1 MSIFGR
7 VLSGDIKVCIGEI
20 AYTELSSATLGE
32 HDVFAELSSAT
43 LGEHELFAELSSAAL
58 GEHEVFAER
67 SRGEGLYSKLN
78 SSSPCAATCISYI
91 APTTH
96 TM

>member
-32 HDVFAELSSAT
+32 HEL
-43 LGEHELFAELSSAAL
+43 
-58 GEHEVFAER
+58 FAER
-67 SRGEGLYSKLN
+67 SRGEGWISTFV
-78 SSSPCAATCISYI
+78 SPPMHS
-91 APTTH
+91 
-96 TM
+96 